1 MVVEALPLGP
11 IAPAVLSQLVNGLCT
26 VLGDQRV
33 KLLEATLDALRAILE
48 QGESKQLL
56 CAATYMCMCMRPQA
70 RYTRLQARYT
80 RLQARYTWL
89 QARSWLQTGYTR
101 LQAGYTRLQV
111 RRCLAEEPLRRIA
124 HSQEPEAQRD
134 ARQHSQRSCAA
145 TRRSGGPPACSGL
158 PCLGPRGEP
167 SPLGFRR
174 EACPETP
181 IAPRLTLQ
189 ARAGRRAAERH
200 RAAGPEARGQGR
212 ARL

>member
-1 MVVEALPLGP
+1 MVEALALGP

-80 RLQARYTWL
+80 RLHARYTWL

-111 RRCLAEEPLRRIA
+111 R
-124 HSQEPEAQRD
+124 
-134 ARQHSQRSCAA
+134 
-145 TRRSGGPPACSGL
+145 
-158 PCLGPRGEP
+158 
-167 SPLGFRR
+167 
-174 EACPETP
+174 
-181 IAPRLTLQ
+181 
-189 ARAGRRAAERH
+189 
-200 RAAGPEARGQGR
+200 
-212 ARL
+212 